1 MTALRVNDLQFAY
14 GKHRVLNGVSFAVS
28 KGSMVFVLG
37 RNGAGKSTLFKCIL
51 GHVKKAAG
59 EIEIDGL
66 PLASYPPRALAK
78 KVAYIPQAGAPTYN
92 YTVRQMVT
100 MGRTAHLS
108 PFASRTAEDDA
119 IVTEALLR
127 MGISDLAEKGYE
139 EISGGERQ
147 LALIARALVQQ
158 GSILLMDEPTAHL
171 DFGNQL
177 RVLERVKGLTK
188 AGLTVLVISHNP
200 QHALHFGDAVLAL
213 ENGRVRAFGAPDE
226 VLLPELVRALYGV
239 EVTFARCGEETV
251 ILPRLDPSCAP

>member
-1 MTALRVNDLQFAY
+1 MTALSVQDLHFAY
-14 GKHRVLNGVSFAVS
+14 GRHRVLGGVSFAARE
-28 KGSMVFVLG
+28 GEMVFVLG

-59 EIEIDGL
+59 VIEISGV
-66 PLASYPPRALAK
+66 PLERYSPRTLAQR
-78 KVAYIPQAGAPTYN
+78 VAYIPQAGAPAYN

-108 PFASRTAEDDA
+108 PFSSPGAEDDA
-119 IVTEALLR
+119 AVEAALDR
-127 MGISDLAEKGYE
+127 MGILELADKGFE

-177 RVLERVKGLTK
+177 RVLQSVRGLAK
-188 AGLTVLVISHNP
+188 EGLCVLVISHDP
-200 QHALHFGDAVLAL
+200 QHALRFGDRVLAL
-213 ENGRVRAFGAPDE
+213 ENGTVRAFGAPEE
-226 VLLPELVRALYGV
+226 VLRPELVRDLYGV
-239 EVTFARCGEETV
+239 EVDFARCGEDTV
-251 ILPRLDPSCAP
+251 ILPRFDLSGAY